1 MGTQLTSIKNRLC
14 LQHSRVLLLGFLIIT
29 FSACT
34 DSASGP
40 DITEGFEGG
49 WALNNWSQS
58 GILGGTTSMSGSA
71 EQLSMIYNVDLGNP
85 GGGVSQRTAIF
96 SIVVPESGIVEF
108 DWLWTGFH
116 AFFRANGELSVKSES
131 ETIELQN
138 EGAASSFEFMG
149 STSIE
154 VTEGETLEIEVGGSN
169 FDSNSRLRG
178 EVTLTNFT
186 VTPASDS

>member
-1 MGTQLTSIKNRLC
+1 MKFQLQQTKEISR
-14 LQHSRVLLLGFLIIT
+14 LQHGRVLLLGLLIVS

-34 DSASGP
+34 TSSGP

-49 WALNNWSQS
+49 WALENWSQS
-58 GILGGTTSMSGSA
+58 GILGGSTTMAGSA

-85 GGGVSQRTAIF
+85 GGGVSERTAIF

-116 AFFRANGELSVKSES
+116 AFFRARGELRVKSES

-138 EGAASSFEFMG
+138 EGAAASFEFMG
-149 STSIE
+149 SGSIE
-154 VTEGETLEIEVGGSN
+154 VTEGETLEFEVGGSN

-178 EVTLTNFT
+178 EVILTNFT